1 MQEEKERVIYSIRET
16 AEKLLPSGAKIV
28 LFGSQA
34 RGDAREDSDW
44 DILILLHKDRINNTD
59 FDDVAYP
66 LIELGWQMGII
77 INPILYTYKDWQKRS
92 FTFFYKNVEQE
103 GIVLCH

>member
-1 MQEEKERVIYSIRET
+1 MQREKERVIYSIR
-16 AEKLLPSGAKIV
+16 KVVDKILPAGTKVV

-44 DILILLHKDRINNTD
+44 DILILINKDRVNNTD
-59 FDDVAYP
+59 FDNFAYP
-66 LIELGWQMGII
+66 LVELGWQLGLM
-77 INPILYTYKDWQKRS
+77 INPILYTYKDWQQRN
-92 FTFFYKNVEQE
+92 FTPFYKNVELE